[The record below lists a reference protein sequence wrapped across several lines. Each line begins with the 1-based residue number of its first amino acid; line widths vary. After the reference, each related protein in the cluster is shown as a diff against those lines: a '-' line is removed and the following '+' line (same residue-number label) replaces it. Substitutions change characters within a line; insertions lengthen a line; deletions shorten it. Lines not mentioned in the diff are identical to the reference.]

1 MDAKT
6 LNLAGYKDEDGKTRQ
21 LCATHARAAGTH
33 AVQVPCRDCPEDA
46 KVDAHFEDEDGKA
59 QQLCATHAR
68 AANTWEPT
76 EDRNRAHKPW
86 GRARE

>member
-1 MDAKT
+1 LDAKT

-46 KVDAHFEDEDGKA
+46 KLSANYKDEWQAGPA
-59 QQLCATHAR
+59 VRHACAGGEHVGA
-68 AANTWEPT
+68 
-76 EDRNRAHKPW
+76 D
-86 GRARE
+86 